1 MGPYPGTREL
11 HRYGQTEPWKD
22 MEGKKSREGASR
34 CKEALRDKRVGK
46 TETYSGL
53 VDRYDRGPGW
63 WL

>member
-1 MGPYPGTREL
+1 
-11 HRYGQTEPWKD
+11 